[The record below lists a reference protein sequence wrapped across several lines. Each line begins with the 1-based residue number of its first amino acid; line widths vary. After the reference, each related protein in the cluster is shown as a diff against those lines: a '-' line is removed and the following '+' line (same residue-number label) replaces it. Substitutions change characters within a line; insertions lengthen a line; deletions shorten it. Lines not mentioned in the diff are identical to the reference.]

1 MYNNPYMYG
10 QQGYPYAQDNPQQR
24 LAQME
29 AQYRQQQMMAQ
40 QVPQVQPNNGI
51 TWVQGIDGA
60 RAYMLPAN
68 SSAILM
74 DSDGPYFYIKSTD
87 NVGMPQ
93 VKAYRFEEVGAQP
106 QQQMQQQDFV
116 PRAEFEQLRNDFN
129 NLMAQL
135 TTPTGGGNNE

>member
-1 MYNNPYMYG
+1 MYNNNPYMYG
-10 QQGYPYAQDNPQQR
+10 QGYPYAQDNPQQR

-29 AQYRQQQMMAQ
+29 AQYRQQMMSQ

-51 TWVQGIDGA
+51 IWVQGIDGA

-74 DSDGPYFYIKSTD
+74 DSDGPFFYIKSTD

-93 VKAYRFEEVGAQP
+93 VKAYRFEEIGNNLQQN
-106 QQQMQQQDFV
+106 QQQEFV
-116 PRAEFEQLRNDFN
+116 PRQEFEQLRTEFN
-129 NLMAQL
+129 NLMSQL
-135 TTPTGGGNNE
+135 TTPTGGSGNE

>member
-1 MYNNPYMYG
+1 MYNGNPYMYG
-10 QQGYPYAQDNPQQR
+10 QGYPYAQDNQQQR

-29 AQYRQQQMMAQ
+29 AQYRQQMMAQ

-51 TWVQGIDGA
+51 IWVQGIDGA

-93 VKAYRFEEVGAQP
+93 VKAYRFEEAGSQP
-106 QQQMQQQDFV
+106 QLC
-116 PRAEFEQLRNDFN
+116 A
-129 NLMAQL
+129 
-135 TTPTGGGNNE
+135 

>member
-1 MYNNPYMYG
+1 MYNNNPYMYG
-10 QQGYPYAQDNPQQR
+10 PGYPYAQDNPQQR

-40 QVPQVQPNNGI
+40 QVQPNNGI

-93 VKAYRFEEVGAQP
+93 VKAYHFEEVGSQP
-106 QQQMQQQDFV
+106 QQIQQQDFV
-116 PRAEFEQLRNDFN
+116 PRAEFEQLKNDFN

>member
-1 MYNNPYMYG
+1 MYNSNPYMYG
-10 QQGYPYAQDNPQQR
+10 QGYPYAQDNPQQR

-40 QVPQVQPNNGI
+40 QVQPNNGI

-93 VKAYRFEEVGAQP
+93 VKAYRFEEAGSQP
-106 QQQMQQQDFV
+106 QQIQQQDFV
-116 PRAEFEQLRNDFN
+116 PRAEFEQLKNDFN

-135 TTPTGGGNNE
+135 TTPTGGSNNE